1 LLGLVT
7 DQDLELAEG
16 EFPGICQFY
25 AQRHGQDR
33 TFLSLLAAYLG
44 ICGDTAH

>member
-7 DQDLELAEG
+7 DQDLELAEE
-16 EFPGICQFY
+16 EFPGIVQFY
-25 AQRHGQDR
+25 AHCNGQHR

-44 ICGDTAH
+44 LRGDTAH